1 MDKMKK
7 YGETDTD
14 RWARDMIK
22 SREIVSEVLNFGISQ
37 NQIHQIIKLLS
48 LELEDRGHLLEYT
61 NLVKKIT
68 EPESDL
74 ETTESNSA
82 SRIIME

>member
-1 MDKMKK
+1 MKK

-48 LELEDRGHLLEYT
+48 LELEDRAHLLEYSS
-61 NLVKKIT
+61 LVKKIT
-68 EPESDL
+68 EPESEL
-74 ETTESNSA
+74 EMPETTST

>member
-1 MDKMKK
+1 MKK
-7 YGETDTD
+7 YGENDTD

-22 SREIVSEVLNFGISQ
+22 SRQIVSEILNFGISQ

-48 LELEDRGHLLEYT
+48 LELEDRDHLLEYT

-68 EPESDL
+68 QPESAI
-74 ETTESNSA
+74 ETSDTKA
-82 SRIIME
+82 PSRIIME

>member
-1 MDKMKK
+1 MKK
-7 YGETDTD
+7 YGENDTD

-22 SREIVSEVLNFGISQ
+22 SRQIVSEILNFGISQ

-48 LELEDRGHLLEYT
+48 LELEDRDHLIEYT

-68 EPESDL
+68 QPESEI
-74 ETTESNSA
+74 ETSDSKTPSK
-82 SRIIME
+82 IIME